1 MSCFFFLLFILYCLM
16 QCCNC
21 ISSTKST
28 RSILVSVSGFKD
40 EIAESFHQKEKYFY
54 PCHDSLWDKIGWYFS
69 RSSIC
74 VTNSDVTTRCL
85 WWKFKCASISRRI
98 TNVCRKNGRRP
109 WELQQITLDSLGS
122 ANICTNGLGD
132 LHQMIS
138 ARSRAIPAN
147 RTQYVYY
154 RDITAFWISHPD
166 KAIRSDGSRSLT
178 PSLSLRPY
186 SFLVFF

>member
-1 MSCFFFLLFILYCLM
+1 MKLPRVF
-16 QCCNC
+16 
-21 ISSTKST
+21 TK
-28 RSILVSVSGFKD
+28 
-40 EIAESFHQKEKYFY
+40 KEKYFY

-122 ANICTNGLGD
+122 ANICSNGLGD

-186 SFLVFF
+186 SFLVFFKTLLLRSTSFVLNGLIPFRLRHILEIVK